1 MTSTNG
7 NRELC
12 ALASCRLLAP
22 CCLWM
27 AGGDWPGTCPQHPL
41 ICPLL
46 HPSCKTQLY
55 PCHSLHMTPSFNLKA
70 IAQL

>member
-1 MTSTNG
+1 MTSTSG

-27 AGGDWPGTCPQHPL
+27 AGGDWPGTCPQLPTHW
-41 ICPLL
+41 
-46 HPSCKTQLY
+46 PSS
-55 PCHSLHMTPSFNLKA
+55 HSLTPFVQDPVIPLSQPPHDT
-70 IAQL
+70 II